1 MKNGFLLLSI
11 VLISLPCGQRNN
23 SRVNISI
30 EKDSERPNYLDYVLY
45 PCAFIDIDYYGLIP
59 LLDSPDGDTLLLVQ
73 NDSITENYHY
83 VALIDQA
90 STFFKVILLDSFW
103 EKEGEGWLS
112 NEHIQIFD
120 RMYSSDD
127 PLILYSKPDIN
138 SPPVYVVDTYS
149 FYSLQVIGFSDK
161 WLKIRFFSEKK
172 DVIGWLSP
180 EMQCC
185 NIFTTC
191 S

>member
-1 MKNGFLLLSI
+1 MKNCFILLSI
-11 VLISLPCGQRNN
+11 ALISFSCSQRNK
-23 SRVNISI
+23 SRITLSI
-30 EKDSERPNYLDYVLY
+30 EKDSEQPNYLDYVIY

-73 NDSITENYHY
+73 NDSITESFHY

-103 EKEGEGWLS
+103 EEEGEGWIS

-120 RMYSSDD
+120 RMYSPDD
-127 PLILYSKPDIN
+127 PLILYSMPEIN
-138 SPPVYVVDTYS
+138 SIPVYVEESDS

-161 WLKIRFFSEKK
+161 WLKVRFLSEKK
-172 DVIGWLSP
+172 DVVGWISP

-185 NIFTTC
+185 NVFTTC